1 MKVFRLLQSFFPTPG
16 RGWKSWPSF
25 GENTGK
31 NKIENLFLLL
41 HKTRSERLL
50 LKLGE
55 REKTCLSSRF
65 KSNSSRK
72 DGRGSHIP
80 TIPKKTETR
89 FLFHA
94 LWNRC
99 PNVQIIWYHGSIQT
113 SPSTVGPRE
122 RFQIKIRN
130 QLQLAPVS
138 NDLYWSRSSSQKARL
153 QSILPI
159 GCNYNRIPGA

>member
-31 NKIENLFLLL
+31 NKIEKSVLVITQNAVEKAFA
-41 HKTRSERLL
+41 K
-50 LKLGE
+50 G
-55 REKTCLSSRF
+55 REKTCLSSQF

-72 DGRGSHIP
+72 EGRGSHIP

-138 NDLYWSRSSSQKARL
+138 NDLYWSRSSS
-153 QSILPI
+153 
-159 GCNYNRIPGA
+159 